1 MLVFIPGPDIIY
13 PGIIQDDYS
22 ISRGIFIHFHMISHT
37 QPYMLHPSSNYLIL
51 LGDKYLLLEQTEG
64 CQKE

>member
-1 MLVFIPGPDIIY
+1 MLVFILGPGIIY

-22 ISRGIFIHFHMISHT
+22 ISRGIFIHFRMILYT
-37 QPYMLHPSSNYLIL
+37 QPYMPYPSSNYLIL
-51 LGDKYLLLEQTEG
+51 RGDKYLLLEQTEG